1 MNPKHWKKNYA
12 SKLAYMRLKSRF
24 PGPLLPLDVGVKKNL
39 AIWTPDKLVYT
50 PPANKLMETSEK
62 IVYVKEHLR
71 LPNYKTYLTKLNF
84 QNDDS
89 FYRFSC
95 KLRSMFQGVLL
106 FLLGNPLQIKILSL
120 HKKFT

>member
-1 MNPKHWKKNYA
+1 M
-12 SKLAYMRLKSRF
+12 
-24 PGPLLPLDVGVKKNL
+24 LLLCVGVGVKKNL

-106 FLLGNPLQIKILSL
+106 FLLGNPLQIKIQSL